1 MGYNPTEDMITN
13 QSETQGHNW
22 VYTKKVTFC
31 HEKRGFPEIFF
42 AFFFYLTTMAENNQ
56 TVATLIDEAAEQRK
70 NQFLEFLSHEVKDNC
85 FF

>member
-1 MGYNPTEDMITN
+1 
-13 QSETQGHNW
+13 
-22 VYTKKVTFC
+22 
-31 HEKRGFPEIFF
+31 
-42 AFFFYLTTMAENNQ
+42 MAENNQ